1 MRLGRHGF
9 VRQNDDQLRRAV
21 ERVDLLAHRRGVELF
36 QLIAVCLSITQPRS
50 HISEPVELYDCF
62 QDAPSTIIKDTRY
75 LI

>member
-50 HISEPVELYDCF
+50 HIIEPV
-62 QDAPSTIIKDTRY
+62 
-75 LI
+75 